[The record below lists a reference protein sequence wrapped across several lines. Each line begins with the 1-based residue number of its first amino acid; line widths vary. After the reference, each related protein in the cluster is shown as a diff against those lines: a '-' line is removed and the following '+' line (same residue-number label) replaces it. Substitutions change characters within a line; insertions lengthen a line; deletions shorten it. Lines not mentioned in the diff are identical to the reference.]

1 MSRTLTLPDKLYERL
16 ESLARSRGLGSI
28 EELLEQWQ
36 SDAQELEQRRETVQ
50 RIDALRE
57 ELFARYG
64 EMPDSTPLIREDRD
78 R

>member
-1 MSRTLTLPDKLYERL
+1 MSRTLTLPDELYERL

-36 SDAQELEQRRETVQ
+36 SDADELEQRRETVR